1 MTLDTFQLV
10 LNFLTN
16 STFQRRKKRGHEK
29 KKQQKKNREVSHIY
43 SSAEI
48 LTQAVFFAA
57 FVCLFIQV
65 SFVLSLQKNKF
76 PEPVNVKQSEVMR
89 RCSERAGIAVKISRA
104 LTSDHLPSGL
114 YSF

>member
-1 MTLDTFQLV
+1 M
-10 LNFLTN
+10 
-16 STFQRRKKRGHEK
+16 
-29 KKQQKKNREVSHIY
+29 REMSHIY

-48 LTQAVFFAA
+48 LTQAVFSPPLL
-57 FVCLFIQV
+57 FVYLFKY
-65 SFVLSLQKNKF
+65 LLYSLCEKKKF

-89 RCSERAGIAVKISRA
+89 RCSEQAGIAVEIFQV